1 MKRLPVAPE
10 AQAPTG
16 GGMGCASGA
25 GRLSGTRARLR
36 DGRVNG
42 PQRKPEWLKVKVR
55 TGPNYLELK
64 SLMREHGLHTVCEES
79 GPCPNIYEC
88 WEARTAT
95 FLILGNVCTR
105 RCTYCDV
112 ITGKPPVLDTE
123 EPERVAKAVGAVG
136 LKYAV
141 VTGVARDDIRAD
153 GGASIWAATIRAIR
167 RHNPDCGVEVLTPDF
182 RGWRHAIATVVQA
195 EPDVFAHNLE
205 TVRSLHSQVRKG
217 FDYDRSLSVLGM
229 AKQERPAQ
237 VTKAGVIVGMGETDD
252 EVVASI
258 DDMASVGVDLVTI
271 GQYLSPSRAHP
282 AVDRYVHPDTFAAWK
297 SYAEGLGVFKH
308 VESGPLV
315 RSSYHAREQ
324 EQAGRIPGEAAADTV
339 A

>member
-1 MKRLPVAPE
+1 MKRLPVDA
-10 AQAPTG
+10 ATG

-36 DGRVNG
+36 DTRLSG
-42 PQRKPEWLKVKVR
+42 PQPKPDWLKVKVS
-55 TGPNYLELK
+55 TGPNFLELK

-112 ITGKPPVLDTE
+112 ITGRPPALDLE
-123 EPERVAKAVGAVG
+123 EPERVARAVGAVG
-136 LKYAV
+136 LRYAV
-141 VTGVARDDIRAD
+141 VTGVARDDIRSD
-153 GGASIWAATIRAIR
+153 GGASIWAETIRAIR

-182 RGWRHAIATVVQA
+182 RGWPHAIATVVGA

-205 TVRSLHSQVRKG
+205 TVRRLHGEVRKG
-217 FDYDRSLSVLGM
+217 FSYDRSLDVLRI
-229 AKQERPAQ
+229 AKAERPGQ
-237 VTKAGVIVGMGETDD
+237 VTKAGVIVGMGETHD
-252 EVVASI
+252 EVREAI
-258 DDMASVGVDLVTI
+258 DDMAGAGVDLVTI

-282 AVDRYVHPDTFAAWK
+282 VVDRYVPPSTFDAWAG
-297 SYAEGLGVFKH
+297 YARSLGVFKH

-324 EQAGRIPGEAAADTV
+324 EEAGRGA
-339 A
+339 